1 MTAMSLTSPRPSPEA
16 LLRRALQA
24 LRSRDYD
31 EAESLFAEVLDAEP
45 EHPLALHYGG
55 LCAFHRGKRDESL
68 RRLRRSLVLAPREA
82 PFWANAGMVLESL
95 GLTEE
100 ACDVLLHAAELD
112 PRNGEL
118 QARLGTLLFSRG
130 YHRLAATALEKAL
143 EIQPENPR
151 LAELLAR
158 ALNECGRREEA
169 GEILERALARH
180 PQDPSLWMVG
190 GDLALTQDDH
200 KRARSAFE
208 EAARLAPASEMP
220 KLGLVTILTQEGR
233 FEEAAAQLRGLI
245 AQRPGAFDAWSS
257 LFTIVR
263 PRGEDDPDLAAA
275 RALLARNPDLD
286 KRPEAEPF
294 FFALGQASEHAGLY
308 EEAFRHY
315 GTANRLARAK
325 GANYSAGFFAQQA
338 RSTLLATGEAFRRR
352 HTPEPLPPPPFTP
365 IYIVG
370 MPRSGTSLMEQMLAA
385 HPLVAA
391 GGEMSAFHALL
402 LRELTLPHLGELPAR
417 LAGGEEAV
425 AHVTRF
431 ARGVVPLREVAESVP
446 AGVVSEGLLVVTA
459 PLAGGPESEEERA
472 RVGIVRPRK
481 VVPPRPRPLGFEIR
495 FLLTVV
501 DREEEGAG
509 TEGFGTTADRFA
521 KAAARFLEAS
531 FLDED
536 RGKPRERGFVLGGEA
551 ESLGEGRPRLLVIGG
566 AQCGLAELEPD
577 RGIPRRECEGLG
589 EARERLVVETH
600 GGERE
605 RVADEALRALGGR
618 QGRGREAAE
627 EFRGL
632 GPASAFEFEAGE
644 LEERRRVSGFE
655 GQRAGQRAG
664 AFVRAARLVEGAGE
678 VAPESR
684 FGGGEVGRAA
694 EEREP
699 FLPPSEEMQVESG
712 IVDDEG
718 VVGMTLEEAGEAPLG
733 SLEVAAALGVDR
745 PPQFEGEDGVGRS
758 PRRVRAVH
766 RAIIPRTRS
775 CLGRLVCGPR
785 VCV

>member
-391 GGEMSAFHALL
+391 GGEMSAFTDLLNGHFELTNRLELPQVLARADKAQIRTLRAKTYELLERTAAGRPFVTDKMPGNYLYLGL
-402 LRELTLPHLGELPAR
+402 LRTLAPHLRILHMRREARDTCLSCYTTTFRYGHEFSYDLTTLGQHHRTYQHVVAYWREHLPSSLFLDVDYEELVSRPEPTLKRILDFLGLPWDPRVLDFHR
-417 LAGGEEAV
+417 LERPVRTASVYQVRQPLNRRSVERWR
-425 AHVTRF
+425 RF
-431 ARGVVPLREVAESVP
+431 APW
-446 AGVVSEGLLVVTA
+446 
-459 PLAGGPESEEERA
+459 
-472 RVGIVRPRK
+472 
-481 VVPPRPRPLGFEIR
+481 
-495 FLLTVV
+495 
-501 DREEEGAG
+501 
-509 TEGFGTTADRFA
+509 
-521 KAAARFLEAS
+521 
-531 FLDED
+531 
-536 RGKPRERGFVLGGEA
+536 
-551 ESLGEGRPRLLVIGG
+551 
-566 AQCGLAELEPD
+566 
-577 RGIPRRECEGLG
+577 
-589 EARERLVVETH
+589 
-600 GGERE
+600 
-605 RVADEALRALGGR
+605 
-618 QGRGREAAE
+618 
-627 EFRGL
+627 L
-632 GPASAFEFEAGE
+632 GP
-644 LEERRRVSGFE
+644 
-655 GQRAGQRAG
+655 
-664 AFVRAARLVEGAGE
+664 
-678 VAPESR
+678 
-684 FGGGEVGRAA
+684 
-694 EEREP
+694 
-699 FLPPSEEMQVESG
+699 
-712 IVDDEG
+712 
-718 VVGMTLEEAGEAPLG
+718 LEEALGLHYPLPPPFT
-733 SLEVAAALGVDR
+733 LPPETR
-745 PPQFEGEDGVGRS
+745 P
-758 PRRVRAVH
+758 
-766 RAIIPRTRS
+766 
-775 CLGRLVCGPR
+775 
-785 VCV
+785 

>member
-95 GLTEE
+95 GLSEE

-112 PRNGEL
+112 PHNGEL

-130 YHRLAATALEKAL
+130 YHQLAATALEKAL

-180 PQDPSLWMVG
+180 HQDPSLWMVG

-352 HTPEPLPPPPFTP
+352 HTPEPFPPPPFTP

-402 LRELTLPHLGELPAR
+402 LRELALPHLGELPAR
-417 LAGGEEAV
+417 LAGLNPKELE
-425 AHVTRF
+425 
-431 ARGVVPLREVAESVP
+431 PLRAKTY
-446 AGVVSEGLLVVTA
+446 GLLERTAAGRPFVTDKMPGNYLYLGLLRTLA
-459 PLAGGPESEEERA
+459 PHLRILHMRRDA
-472 RVGIVRPRK
+472 RDTC
-481 VVPPRPRPLGFEIR
+481 LSCY
-495 FLLTVV
+495 
-501 DREEEGAG
+501 
-509 TEGFGTTADRFA
+509 TTAFRYGHEFSYDLTALGQHYRTYQHVVA
-521 KAAARFLEAS
+521 YWREHLPPS
-531 FLDED
+531 LFLDVDYEELVSRPEPTLKRILD
-536 RGKPRERGFVLGGEA
+536 FLG
-551 ESLGEGRPRLLVIGG
+551 LPWDPRLL
-566 AQCGLAELEPD
+566 EFHRLERPV
-577 RGIPRRECEGLG
+577 RTASVYQVRQPLNRRSV
-589 EARERLVVETH
+589 ERW
-600 GGERE
+600 R
-605 RVADEALRALGGR
+605 RFAPW
-618 QGRGREAAE
+618 
-627 EFRGL
+627 L
-632 GPASAFEFEAGE
+632 GP
-644 LEERRRVSGFE
+644 
-655 GQRAGQRAG
+655 
-664 AFVRAARLVEGAGE
+664 
-678 VAPESR
+678 
-684 FGGGEVGRAA
+684 
-694 EEREP
+694 
-699 FLPPSEEMQVESG
+699 
-712 IVDDEG
+712 
-718 VVGMTLEEAGEAPLG
+718 LEEALGLRYPLPPPFT
-733 SLEVAAALGVDR
+733 LPPETR
-745 PPQFEGEDGVGRS
+745 P
-758 PRRVRAVH
+758 
-766 RAIIPRTRS
+766 
-775 CLGRLVCGPR
+775 
-785 VCV
+785 